1 MKAMKRRVSLILA
14 VVLLAHTGLA
24 WAGSQSSGSTPEQ
37 VAYGAGSALG
47 TIVYSPVKASFC
59 ILGGVAGAFTA
70 LASPPTAAKVVGGAC
85 RGTWIITPDVL
96 KGKDRVNFVADS
108 QS

>member
-1 MKAMKRRVSLILA
+1 MRAMRRRVSLVLA

-70 LASPPTAAKVVGGAC
+70 LASPPTASKVVGGTC
-85 RGTWIITPDVL
+85 RGTWIITPGVL
-96 KGKDRVNFVADS
+96 KGEDRVKFVDDGKS
-108 QS
+108 

>member
-1 MKAMKRRVSLILA
+1 MKRPVALA
-14 VVLLAHTGLA
+14 LALAQLAPSGGA
-24 WAGSQSSGSTPEQ
+24 WAAGGEPSGSTPEQ

-47 TIVYSPVKASFC
+47 TIVYSPVKAGFC
-59 ILGGVAGAFTA
+59 LLGGVAGAFTV
-70 LASPPTAAKVVGGAC
+70 LASRPTASKVVGATC

-96 KGKDRVNFVADS
+96 KGRERVKFVADG

>member
-1 MKAMKRRVSLILA
+1 MKRRVAIL
-14 VVLLAHTGLA
+14 VVLALLGHVGAA
-24 WAGSQSSGSTPEQ
+24 AAGGDSSGSTPEQ

-47 TIVYSPVKASFC
+47 TIVYSPFKASFC

-70 LASPPTAAKVVGGAC
+70 LASPPTASKVVGGSC

-96 KGKDRVNFVADS
+96 RGKERVKFVGDVKS
-108 QS
+108 

>member
-1 MKAMKRRVSLILA
+1 MKRRIAIALVLA
-14 VVLLAHTGLA
+14 LLAPTGA
-24 WAGSQSSGSTPEQ
+24 WAGGESSGSTPEQ

-59 ILGGVAGAFTA
+59 ILGGIAGAFTA
-70 LASPPTAAKVVGGAC
+70 LASPPTGSKVVGGAC
-85 RGTWIITPDVL
+85 RGTWIITPGVL
-96 KGKDRVNFVADS
+96 KGQERVKFVADG

>member
-1 MKAMKRRVSLILA
+1 MKRRAALA
-14 VVLLAHTGLA
+14 LVFALLAPAGTA
-24 WAGSQSSGSTPEQ
+24 WAGGESSGSTPEQ
-37 VAYGAGSALG
+37 AAYGAGSALG

-59 ILGGVAGAFTA
+59 IVGGVAAAVTA
-70 LASPPTAAKVVGGAC
+70 LASPSTGSRVVSGAC

-96 KGKDRVNFVADS
+96 KGKERVRFVADS

>member
-1 MKAMKRRVSLILA
+1 MKRRLA
-14 VVLLAHTGLA
+14 IALVLTFLAPGAALA
-24 WAGSQSSGSTPEQ
+24 GGESAGSTPEQ

-59 ILGGVAGAFTA
+59 IVGGVAGAFTA
-70 LASPPTAAKVVGGAC
+70 LASPPTASKVVGGAC

-96 KGKDRVNFVADS
+96 KGKERVKFVADI
-108 QS
+108 QP

>member
-1 MKAMKRRVSLILA
+1 MKRRLA
-14 VVLLAHTGLA
+14 MALVLTFLAPGAALA
-24 WAGSQSSGSTPEQ
+24 GGESAGSTPEQ

-59 ILGGVAGAFTA
+59 IVGGVAGAFTA
-70 LASPPTAAKVVGGAC
+70 LASPPTASKVVGGAF

-96 KGKDRVNFVADS
+96 KGKERVKFVADG
-108 QS
+108 QF

>member
-1 MKAMKRRVSLILA
+1 MLA
-14 VVLLAHTGLA
+14 FLAPGAA
-24 WAGSQSSGSTPEQ
+24 WAGGGSAGSTPEQ

-59 ILGGVAGAFTA
+59 IVGGVAGAFTA
-70 LASPPTAAKVVGGAC
+70 LASPSTASKVVGGAC

-96 KGKDRVNFVADS
+96 KGKERVKFVAD

>member
-1 MKAMKRRVSLILA
+1 MKRRLA
-14 VVLLAHTGLA
+14 MALALTLLAPGAALA
-24 WAGSQSSGSTPEQ
+24 GGESAGSTPEQ

-59 ILGGVAGAFTA
+59 IVGGVAGAFTA
-70 LASPPTAAKVVGGAC
+70 LASPSTASKVVGGAC

-96 KGKDRVNFVADS
+96 KGKERVKFVADG
-108 QS
+108 QF

>member
-1 MKAMKRRVSLILA
+1 VTRRVALA
-14 VVLLAHTGLA
+14 LVLLLFAPAGVT
-24 WAGSQSSGSTPEQ
+24 WAGGEPAGSTPEQ

-59 ILGGVAGAFTA
+59 LVGGVASAFTA
-70 LASPPTAAKVVGGAC
+70 LASPPTASKVVGGAC

-96 KGKDRVNFVADS
+96 KGKERVKFVSDS
-108 QS
+108 QP

>member
-1 MKAMKRRVSLILA
+1 MKRRLA
-14 VVLLAHTGLA
+14 IALVLTCLAPGA
-24 WAGSQSSGSTPEQ
+24 AFAGGGESAGSTPEQ

-59 ILGGVAGAFTA
+59 IVGGVASAFTA
-70 LASPPTAAKVVGGAC
+70 LASPPTASKVVGGAC

-96 KGKDRVNFVADS
+96 RGKERVKFVADR

>member
-1 MKAMKRRVSLILA
+1 MRRRLA
-14 VVLLAHTGLA
+14 IALVLTWLAPGA
-24 WAGSQSSGSTPEQ
+24 AFAGGESAGSTPEH

-59 ILGGVAGAFTA
+59 IIGGVAGAFTA
-70 LASPPTAAKVVGGAC
+70 LASPPTASKVVGGAC

-96 KGKDRVNFVADS
+96 RGKERVKFVADG
-108 QS
+108 QF

>member
-1 MKAMKRRVSLILA
+1 MKRRLA
-14 VVLLAHTGLA
+14 MALVLTCLAPGAALA
-24 WAGSQSSGSTPEQ
+24 GGESAGSTPEQ

-59 ILGGVAGAFTA
+59 IVGGVAGAFTA
-70 LASPPTAAKVVGGAC
+70 LASPSTASKVVGGAC

-96 KGKDRVNFVADS
+96 KGKERLRFIPSA
-108 QS
+108 